1 VLVDQEEL
9 EKEKQKS
16 HSLQIE
22 LGQKKQSISTLQD
35 QLARAQTAMKNMQR
49 DMQKAGKTSEI
60 DQDGIEIAV
69 PRERPDGTILHRDI
83 VAIMAKK
90 PPVFYIKGYIVKKGK
105 TIGVNAIDV
114 TM

>member
-1 VLVDQEEL
+1 VPKAAHHIHIRIVLW
-9 EKEKQKS
+9 
-16 HSLQIE
+16 
-22 LGQKKQSISTLQD
+22 G
-35 QLARAQTAMKNMQR
+35 N
-49 DMQKAGKTSEI
+49 
-60 DQDGIEIAV
+60 
-69 PRERPDGTILHRDI
+69 I